1 MRGVRGG
8 VVKDVL
14 YAWNGV
20 RCEVPHALLLILTR
34 SQVPRALRPS
44 PQNPPGCG
52 EVAGGAGMPRCS
64 RRNGRATAL
73 RVVARLAWVF
83 MYEVGTALARPSA
96 TCIYEP
102 TARANN
108 PPPSPF

>member
-1 MRGVRGG
+1 VRGVRQGRS
-8 VVKDVL
+8 L
-14 YAWNGV
+14 RAE
-20 RCEVPHALLLILTR
+20 RCTVYGPPRSSTLTR
-34 SQVPRALRPS
+34 SQLPRALRPS

-102 TARANN
+102 TGRANN